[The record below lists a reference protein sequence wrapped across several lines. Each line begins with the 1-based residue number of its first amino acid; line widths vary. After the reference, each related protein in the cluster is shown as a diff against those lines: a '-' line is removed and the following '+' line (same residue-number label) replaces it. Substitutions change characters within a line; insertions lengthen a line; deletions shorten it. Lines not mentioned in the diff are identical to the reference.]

1 MNARK
6 LIIGIAALIAAAI
19 TSAGCYTIIKHP
31 TMTTIQGDDA
41 EGTTE
46 SYTHVEADRDCM
58 RCHTDYGT
66 YPYGYYYG
74 YYPDYYWSNPKWG
87 SYYAYPWWWEEYWYN
102 DSPVAVDTV
111 DQIARPEQ
119 RRGLTPPY
127 SRGVDPIF
135 NPLPNLPTTNTPP
148 VVGGGGGSTTGGGGG
163 TVTPPPT
170 NTDDGKKEEQK
181 PPRRRGK

>member
-1 MNARK
+1 MMNARN

-31 TMTTIQGDDA
+31 TMTATHSDEG
-41 EGTTE
+41 EGTSET
-46 SYTHVEADRDCM
+46 YTHVEADRDCM

-74 YYPDYYWSNPKWG
+74 YYPDYYWSNPNWG
-87 SYYAYPWWWEEYWYN
+87 SYYAYPWWWEDYYDN
-102 DSPVAVDTV
+102 DKIVADTV

-135 NPLPNLPTTNTPP
+135 NPPPTLPTPGTPP
-148 VVGGGGGSTTGGGGG
+148 VVGGSGGSTTGGGG